1 MPWDKLSVYLACM
14 EPSYIISRIRGMTV
28 PELLD
33 AIADAKA
40 GKPFD
45 IYDQLE
51 PDLIDRTTDALA
63 DFIEA
68 VEALNK

>member
-1 MPWDKLSVYLACM
+1 
-14 EPSYIISRIRGMTV
+14 MTV

-33 AIADAKA
+33 ALAEAKA

-45 IYDQLE
+45 IYAFLD
-51 PDLIDRTTDALA
+51 PGLIDRLTDALA

-68 VEALNK
+68 VEATQK

>member
-1 MPWDKLSVYLACM
+1 M
-14 EPSYIISRIRGMTV
+14 EPSYIIQRLREMTV

-45 IYDQLE
+45 IYESLS
-51 PDLIDRTTDALA
+51 PTVIDNATDALA

-68 VEALNK
+68 VEKCFK

>member
-1 MPWDKLSVYLACM
+1 
-14 EPSYIISRIRGMTV
+14 MTV

-33 AIADAKA
+33 AIAGAKA

-45 IYDQLE
+45 IYEHLN
-51 PDLIDRTTDALA
+51 PGLIDSVSDSLA

-68 VEALNK
+68 VETAVN